1 MTRIK
6 REKAL
11 GVPMDEQEMAM
22 LEALARAEGMTKS
35 GFIRYIIKKLTKDGY
50 VTIQEWRAK

>member
-6 REKAL
+6 RDKSL
-11 GVPMDEQEMAM
+11 GVPMDEQEMEM

-35 GFIRYIIKKLTKDGY
+35 AFIRWIVKKLTKDGY
-50 VTIQEWRAK
+50 VTVQEWRTK

>member
-6 REKAL
+6 RDKSL
-11 GVPMDEQEMAM
+11 GVPMDEQEMEM

-35 GFIRYIIKKLTKDGY
+35 AFIRWIVKKLAKDGY
-50 VTIQEWRAK
+50 VTIQEWRNK